1 MFFFVTLAFLMA
13 MMPSIL
19 RRQCESMATIR
30 LINVTMIGECS
41 LFTQLKSMD
50 SHMSMIDVVQS

>member
-19 RRQCESMATIR
+19 RRQCERMATIR

-41 LFTQLKSMD
+41 LFTQLMCMD